1 MQVDPIKLELKAPE
15 TAKTNHLTLKRDG
28 LLSTVAFKIN
38 LRRYTMGPAIMV
50 LFIVFGGYYVNADN
64 VPTAFK
70 WINKVSRRSFNRC
83 IPCYTRLDLVLEKCN
98 MMNCFQTL
106 LSVSTCGATTRP
118 RSSSGRSR
126 QGLTLVP
133 ISA

>member
-83 IPCYTRLDLVLEKCN
+83 IPCYTRLDLVLE
-98 MMNCFQTL
+98 
-106 LSVSTCGATTRP
+106 SV
-118 RSSSGRSR
+118 
-126 QGLTLVP
+126 
-133 ISA
+133 I